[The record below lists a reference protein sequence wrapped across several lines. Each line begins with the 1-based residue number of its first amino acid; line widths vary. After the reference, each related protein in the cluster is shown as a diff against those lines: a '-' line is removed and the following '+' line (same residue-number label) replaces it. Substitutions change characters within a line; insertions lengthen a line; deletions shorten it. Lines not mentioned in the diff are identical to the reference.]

1 MINAPY
7 LEKRHWA
14 KVQWSSSC
22 PVTLGDS
29 CGMGKRV
36 PGSLKLSCPSP
47 ASSSLLLHSSASC
60 CCVRSG
66 WRGSDGLQ
74 HKVGKTE
81 QKWLKLSRFLSLP
94 SFLWFVRKKVN
105 IQGFS
110 CELLW
115 KVERILCSVK
125 TPSKANAPVSTFTLL
140 RGIPSCTVVH
150 TDVECGEAPTWLAP
164 EQAGRTNGED
174 QMFPVE
180 GTAGSLQS
188 SCGFME
194 SRRWTAWT
202 KWKETIF
209 SVLMSRLSFN
219 WKWKNKNSLIQK
231 NSLKWAQY
239 CSFFEVMWHN

>member
-47 ASSSLLLHSSASC
+47 ASSSLVLHSSASC
-60 CCVRSG
+60 CCVRSD

-140 RGIPSCTVVH
+140 RGIPSAAQPHSCPHGRWVRRSPNVIGPWTGWTYQWGRSNVSCWRNSWVFA
-150 TDVECGEAPTWLAP
+150 VKLWLY
-164 EQAGRTNGED
+164 G
-174 QMFPVE
+174 
-180 GTAGSLQS
+180 
-188 SCGFME
+188 
-194 SRRWTAWT
+194 
-202 KWKETIF
+202 K
-209 SVLMSRLSFN
+209 
-219 WKWKNKNSLIQK
+219 QK
-231 NSLKWAQY
+231 VDSMN
-239 CSFFEVMWHN
+239 